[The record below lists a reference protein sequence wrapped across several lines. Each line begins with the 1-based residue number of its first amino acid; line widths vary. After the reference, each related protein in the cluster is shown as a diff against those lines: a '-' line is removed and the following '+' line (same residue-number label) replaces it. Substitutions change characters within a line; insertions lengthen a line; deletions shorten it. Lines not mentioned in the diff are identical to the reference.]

1 MHLNQILNMKK
12 IVRIKKCK
20 LSRNHYFIVGVVFG
34 LSLTLFIPEDAW
46 TIAQEEC
53 PEALAAAA
61 RFDSKISEDFEPRLN
76 LFNKPMTAK
85 KLVKNIIRPRYY
97 SSELGIR
104 EKLFVGVMTSQENID
119 SLATAFNKTTAHLVN
134 KIKYFINADNVK
146 SNFKLKNIVGFTDT
160 RENLRP
166 FHVLKY
172 IVDNYVND
180 FDYFLLTTDE
190 IYVDA
195 RRLIEQLNHISI
207 SFDVYMGKKVD
218 IEPGTESLFQEKEY
232 CDISSAIILSSSVIR
247 KIRANL
253 DWCVRNAITNF
264 HSLNIGKCILY
275 STKITGCQQSFQ
287 VTIKK
292 KKTSS

>member
-53 PEALAAAA
+53 PEAVAAAA